1 MVQSNILCEISISE
15 IVEMKMANGLYN
27 KQVTNK
33 NLFPVL
39 RRDGNLFHRHLSGFG
54 SRSYGI

>member
-15 IVEMKMANGLYN
+15 IVEMKMANGLYK

-39 RRDGNLFHRHLSGFG
+39 LYYEQSCYEYL
-54 SRSYGI
+54 